1 MALKIRLTKVG
12 SVHQPLYRVVVAEAR
27 SRRDGAA
34 VENLGTYR
42 PGDKGSPININMERV
57 EYWLSK
63 GALPTNTMHAMIKKA
78 RSEGFGSIEDPEW
91 NIAAGILYN
100 RDLWQ
105 VWADNPDEQERLR
118 FMFGSYNA
126 GPGTIRRATRVAKT
140 RQLNDKTWRSAEE
153 VAPAVQRWR
162 YKETL
167 PYVKK
172 IEGNYRTLDEANRSK
187 LIKKK

>member
-42 PGDKGSPININMERV
+42 PGDKGNPISLKMDRV

-78 RSEGFGSIEDPEW
+78 R
-91 NIAAGILYN
+91 
-100 RDLWQ
+100 
-105 VWADNPDEQERLR
+105 
-118 FMFGSYNA
+118 
-126 GPGTIRRATRVAKT
+126 
-140 RQLNDKTWRSAEE
+140 RSATAKSET
-153 VAPAVQRWR
+153 PAS
-162 YKETL
+162 T
-167 PYVKK
+167 
-172 IEGNYRTLDEANRSK
+172 
-187 LIKKK
+187 